1 MYKLQVMWE
10 FEREKKLSYI
20 IGMLATQLD
29 TGAGLLP
36 AS

>member
-1 MYKLQVMWE
+1 MWE

-29 TGAGLLP
+29 AGAGDMHPGLLT
-36 AS
+36 A